1 MVLSNTFT
9 MHVAKSLLIVCMAA
23 LGANSLIAQTAADS
37 DLQSKAREQLRQKMA
52 ELDGQ
57 QPRSSGNAA
66 PATKPAEPSF
76 QPVPAKFAAPAEPV
90 KRSAPLALPPPT
102 TVIVPSRPVPAAVPV
117 GGLSP
122 EAEAKVRE
130 ALHQTTAEMDERQK
144 AAAVEVAHEK
154 AVKHPGVEQI
164 TSKKT
169 PEAPM
174 VMPAAAPGSKEQ
186 RLADLL
192 QLYKTDKITPV
203 EYHEQRAK
211 ILAEH

>member
-1 MVLSNTFT
+1 

-52 ELDGQ
+52 ELDAQ
-57 QPRSSGNAA
+57 QPRSSANSA
-66 PATKPAEPSF
+66 PAAKPVE
-76 QPVPAKFAAPAEPV
+76 PVPQPAPAGVVTPPEPV
-90 KRSAPLALPPPT
+90 KPSAPPIVAPPT
-102 TVIVPSRPVPAAVPV
+102 TVIVPSKPAPVVVPP

-122 EAEAKVRE
+122 EAAAKVRE

-144 AAAVEVAHEK
+144 AAAAEVAHEK
-154 AVKHPGVEQI
+154 AVKHPAGEQV
-164 TSKKT
+164 SPKT
-169 PEAPM
+169 PPAASMP
-174 VMPAAAPGSKEQ
+174 MPAALAPGSKEQ
-186 RLADLL
+186 RLAELL
-192 QLYKTDKITPV
+192 QLYKADKITPV